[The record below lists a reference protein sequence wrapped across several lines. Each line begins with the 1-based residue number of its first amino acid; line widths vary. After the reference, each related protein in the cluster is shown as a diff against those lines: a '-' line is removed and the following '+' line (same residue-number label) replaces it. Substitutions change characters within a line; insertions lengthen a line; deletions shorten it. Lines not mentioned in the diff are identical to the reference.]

1 MRLSSKII
9 PLALMAGAFAAP
21 ALADEMQMKP
31 GQMMMMGTDGK
42 MTTMQ
47 MDNSKMSK
55 EMMGMMDKAAPMKSP
70 MMMMMGTDGKMHM
83 SEDMK
88 MPDGKMMSDPMM
100 MKK

>member
-47 MDNSKMSK
+47 MEATFFVTFSRSASFKGSPK
-55 EMMGMMDKAAPMKSP
+55 LASTHCRRSAKCQPFVTLAPGP
-70 MMMMMGTDGKMHM
+70 VTTQTP
-83 SEDMK
+83 EE
-88 MPDGKMMSDPMM
+88 
-100 MKK
+100 